1 MNEEDLRD
9 CFAMFALHGLL
20 PDFKGIYEPDVMER
34 MTTLAYKTADAMLI
48 ARKQKEKEDEE
59 DTGIARVAKRTYKRK
74 S

>member
-9 CFAMFALHGLL
+9 CFAMFKSISGASAEACYR
-20 PDFKGIYEPDVMER
+20 F
-34 MTTLAYKTADAMLI
+34 ADEMLE

-59 DTGIARVAKRTYKRK
+59 DTGIARAAKRTYRRK